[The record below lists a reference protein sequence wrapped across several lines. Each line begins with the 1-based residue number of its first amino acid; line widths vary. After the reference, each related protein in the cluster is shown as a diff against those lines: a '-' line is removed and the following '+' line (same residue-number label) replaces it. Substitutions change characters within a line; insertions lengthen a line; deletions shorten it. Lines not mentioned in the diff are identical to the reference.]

1 VRIQIVYVLLFIADT
16 HIFFRARKFSEKQA
30 RFYAAQVFLA
40 LEYLHYCSLLYRD
53 LKPENI
59 MIDRNGYLKVTD
71 FGFAKVES
79 DISTFLYIIRKLFST
94 YRRWKHAP

>member
-1 VRIQIVYVLLFIADT
+1 MKYIYITFSLSMILIWV
-16 HIFFRARKFSEKQA
+16 FRARKFSEKQA

-71 FGFAKVES
+71 FGFAKVK
-79 DISTFLYIIRKLFST
+79 I
-94 YRRWKHAP
+94 